1 MSERLTYGSALTDD
15 MIRAAFI
22 ERVRRTLGNSYAD
35 GCLSDASTEEEVA
48 DMRAFESRLKAAT
61 TIGQIIRACRDSS
74 WDYPHTM
81 ERLVEALIPDAII
94 REDEFEGAPG
104 IFEFDT

>member
-1 MSERLTYGSALTDD
+1 

-22 ERVRRTLGNSYAD
+22 ERVKRTIGNDYAD
-35 GCLSDASTEEEVA
+35 GMISDASTEEEVA
-48 DMRAFESRLKAAT
+48 DLRAFENRLKAAK
-61 TIGQIIRACRDSS
+61 TIGHIIKACRDSS
-74 WDYPHTM
+74 WDYPSTM
-81 ERLVEALIPDAII
+81 ERLVEALIPDALL